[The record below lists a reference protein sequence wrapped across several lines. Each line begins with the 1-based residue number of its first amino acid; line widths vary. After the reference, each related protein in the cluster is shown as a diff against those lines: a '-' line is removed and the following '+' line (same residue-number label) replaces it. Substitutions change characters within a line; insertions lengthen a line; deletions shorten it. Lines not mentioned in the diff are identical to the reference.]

1 MESSK
6 FKQYVLGIDPGK
18 HGGAVLINMDNYT
31 DQVHIPTKV
40 KDGRVDV
47 LHTVTALEPYKDGIK
62 IAFIEDVHAIFG
74 SSASA
79 TFEFGHAAGALY
91 GAVQALLG
99 PSVTIGYIQPK
110 MWQKVA
116 WDGVTPIKGDPVK
129 DSKTGKQKILKSGK
143 LQWKTDTKATS
154 SAAAHNLFPG
164 VSFVPPR
171 CRNEHDGLI
180 DAALIAYTVM
190 PSNMKTALAT
200 KKKSKKTAKMS
211 SITIDDGQLYIGP
224 AKEK

>member
-6 FKQYVLGIDPGK
+6 SKQYTLGIDPGK
-18 HGGAVLINMDNYT
+18 HGGSVLININDYN

-47 LHTVTALEPYKDGIK
+47 MYTVNALEPYKDYIQV
-62 IAFIEDVHAIFG
+62 AFIEDVHAIFG

-99 PSVTIGYIQPK
+99 ASIPVGYIQPK

-116 WDGVTPIKGDPVK
+116 WSGLEPIKGDPVK
-129 DSKTGKQKILKSGK
+129 DSKTGKQKILKNGK

-154 SAAAHNLFPG
+154 SAAAHILFPN
-164 VSFVPPR
+164 VSFIPPR
-171 CRNEHDGLI
+171 CRNEHDGLV
-180 DAALIAYTVM
+180 DAALIAYAAM
-190 PSNMKTALAT
+190 PNNLKDALAT
-200 KKKSKKTAKMS
+200 KKKSKKKSKTS
-211 SITIDDGQLYIGP
+211 SITIGDGQLYIGP